1 MNLPCWKGT
10 FTEWASNFDGWG
22 QEDFAKLFHCSTRR
36 IRVLCSGT
44 LKQGT
49 ASARLTFSD
58 RVMMLAALRE
68 LKNAS
73 K

>member
-1 MNLPCWKGT
+1 MKIAYWNGT
-10 FTEWASNFDGWG
+10 FNDWASNFNGWT
-22 QEDFAKLFHCSTRR
+22 QDDFAKLFRCSTRR
-36 IRVLCSGT
+36 IRVLCSET

-68 LKNAS
+68 LKAT

>member
-1 MNLPCWKGT
+1 MKIAYWDGT
-10 FTEWASNFDGWG
+10 FNDWAAHFNGWG
-22 QEDFAKLFHCSTRR
+22 QEEFAELFHCSTRR
-36 IRVLCSGT
+36 IRVLRSVS
-44 LKQGT
+44 LNQGT

-68 LKNAS
+68 LKAT